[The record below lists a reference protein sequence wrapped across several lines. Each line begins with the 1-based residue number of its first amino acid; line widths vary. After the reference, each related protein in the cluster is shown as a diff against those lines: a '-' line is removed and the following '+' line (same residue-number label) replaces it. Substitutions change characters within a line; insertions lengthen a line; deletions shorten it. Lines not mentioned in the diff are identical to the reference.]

1 MKTACLAACAV
12 ALLGSLAPA
21 AATEGGGNAYA
32 IGVETNFS
40 GMMLPEGSHL
50 LVYYQ
55 HYAADRARGND
66 GSDNRRFAD
75 FGLRADVVALRLSH
89 VWRGVRL
96 AGASLESRIVLP
108 LPSLALD
115 LAIARPPPQPALDRG
130 GATRGPGDLTVA
142 PLLLGW
148 HGATLH
154 HIAGLELILPSGH
167 YNRDRPL
174 NVGRNA
180 WQLAALYG
188 VTWLPGRWEASARLR
203 HAINGR
209 NDATDYRSG
218 NELSLEFSGGYRFA
232 PGWSAGINGYVYRQT
247 SDDRQAGAAVN
258 GDGNRGAV
266 EALGPYL
273 AWSPAPGLGLVAK
286 LQVESGAHNRA
297 EGRRFWLQGR
307 YAF

>member
-1 MKTACLAACAV
+1 MKPYLIAAV
-12 ALLGSLAPA
+12 SLIFSAFVPV

-32 IGVETNFS
+32 LGVETNFS

-55 HYAADRARGND
+55 NYTASRARDND
-66 GSDNRRFAD
+66 GRANRRFAD
-75 FGLRADVVALRLSH
+75 FGMHADVVALRLSH
-89 VWRGVRL
+89 VWRGIQL
-96 AGASLESRIVLP
+96 AGASLESRVVLP
-108 LPSLALD
+108 LPSLDLD
-115 LAIARPPPQPALDRG
+115 LAIARPEPLAAIDRS

-148 HGATLH
+148 HGERLH
-154 HIAGLELILPSGH
+154 QMTGVEMILPTGH
-167 YNRDRPL
+167 YNRERPV

-180 WQLAALYG
+180 WQLAAVYG

-203 HAINGR
+203 YALNGR
-209 NDATDYRSG
+209 NEATDYRSG

-258 GDGNRGAV
+258 GDGNRGSV
-266 EALGPYL
+266 DALGPYL
-273 AWSPAPGLGLVAK
+273 AWSPAPGIGLVAK
-286 LQVESGAHNRA
+286 LQVESGARNRA